1 MTAVRFWPA
10 VIMLCLAVAGCG
22 GGDFS
27 SAVGDANEQA
37 RLKLVD
43 QCMFDRSSGA
53 DPKDRTRGPRCQCY
67 ARTVAK
73 YWLAAARFA
82 ATASTSPGSAP
93 ATRCAK
99 AHKPGGTLAAA
110 MAETTKAS

>member
-73 YWLAAARFA
+73 QMSPSE
-82 ATASTSPGSAP
+82 ASAFVASGAVPLSVKT
-93 ATRCAK
+93 TEV
-99 AHKPGGTLAAA
+99 
-110 MAETTKAS
+110 MASCRRG